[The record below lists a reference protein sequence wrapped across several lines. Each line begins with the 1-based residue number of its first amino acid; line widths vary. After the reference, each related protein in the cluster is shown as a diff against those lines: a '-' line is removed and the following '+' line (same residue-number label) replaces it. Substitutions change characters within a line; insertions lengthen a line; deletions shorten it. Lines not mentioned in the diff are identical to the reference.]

1 MQAMTYI
8 INDTVGILCSDSLDD
23 INEELQT
30 ILKER
35 DLALIPLYEEIKKIN
50 NEYESKRSKL
60 IDELNQIVILT
71 KGDKL

>member
-50 NEYESKRSKL
+50 KEYESKRSKL
-60 IDELNQIVILT
+60 IDDLNQIVILS

>member
-8 INDTVGILCSDSLDD
+8 INDTVGIFCSDSLDD
-23 INEELQT
+23 INDDLQT

>member
-8 INDTVGILCSDSLDD
+8 INGNVGILCSDSLDD

-50 NEYESKRSKL
+50 KEYESKRSKL
-60 IDELNQIVILT
+60 IDDLNQIVILS
-71 KGDKL
+71 KGDQL

>member
-35 DLALIPLYEEIKKIN
+35 DLAFIPLYEEIKKIN
-50 NEYESKRSKL
+50 KEYESKRSKL